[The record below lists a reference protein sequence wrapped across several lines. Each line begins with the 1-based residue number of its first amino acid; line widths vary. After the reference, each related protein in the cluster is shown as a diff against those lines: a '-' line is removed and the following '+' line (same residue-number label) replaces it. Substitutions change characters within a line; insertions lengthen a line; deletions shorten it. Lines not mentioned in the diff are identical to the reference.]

1 VYRPSN
7 AFTKAKRLFEQ
18 LQEKQR
24 KRKIQDIE
32 SAKIAESEAEKAW
45 EEMHGDDYLTESEL
59 LAQNAE
65 LDKMPPLT
73 EADLLA
79 QDKELDEMDSD
90 LY

>member
-1 VYRPSN
+1 MR
-7 AFTKAKRLFEQ
+7 
-18 LQEKQR
+18 
-24 KRKIQDIE
+24 
-32 SAKIAESEAEKAW
+32 
-45 EEMHGDDYLTESEL
+45 GDDYLTESEL